1 MEQRLQELKEKI
13 EEFIVDYNIED
24 LKVSISKGVAIS
36 TKVNLEIRV

>member
-13 EEFIVDYNIED
+13 EEFVIDYDIED
-24 LKVSISKGVAIS
+24 LKVYVSRGVAIS